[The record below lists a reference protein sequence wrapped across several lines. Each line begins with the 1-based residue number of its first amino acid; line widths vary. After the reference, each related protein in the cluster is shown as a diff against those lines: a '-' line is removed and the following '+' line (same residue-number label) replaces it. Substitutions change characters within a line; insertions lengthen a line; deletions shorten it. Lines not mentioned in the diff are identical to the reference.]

1 MGWEGSE
8 LNAHKSKLGD
18 TASATRVEKSSLN
31 SEARYD
37 PRNKLN
43 DLDNVEWLTLTK
55 SVWESRPPARDE
67 LKEQHPATF
76 AESDVEKLI
85 RFFTKRGGKVLDPF
99 LGSGSTLIACL
110 DTGRDGVGIELIGKW
125 VSIARRRLQRAKQE
139 SSYFQLSID
148 SFSGEKGEQQK
159 PPNLEIIQGDS
170 REVLKEFPPEDF
182 DFIVTSPPYWAIL
195 TKAKDHKSRRE
206 RLSKGLPTKYSD
218 DSRDLGNAPS
228 YEVFL
233 LELSKVFSECH
244 RVLKP
249 GKYMAVIVSDFRHG
263 SRFIPYHIDIA
274 REVEKVG
281 FSLEGITI
289 LMQDS
294 KNLYPY
300 GMPYA
305 FVSNIHHQNI
315 LIFRRNSYS
324 ESGQDV
330 EGTAA
335 I

>member
-1 MGWEGSE
+1 MG
-8 LNAHKSKLGD
+8 NAK
-18 TASATRVEKSSLN
+18 RMN
-31 SEARYD
+31 SNKEPRYD

-85 RFFTKRGGKVLDPF
+85 RFFTKRGEKVLDPF

-110 DTGRDGVGIELIGKW
+110 STGRDGVGVELIGKW
-125 VSIARRRLQRAKQE
+125 VSIARRRLRREKQK
-139 SSYFQLSID
+139 SSYFQLSIE
-148 SFSGEKGEQQK
+148 SFSDERRELQK
-159 PPNLEIIQGDS
+159 LPELEITQGDS
-170 REVLKEFPPEDF
+170 REVLKKFPAENF

-195 TKAKDHKSRRE
+195 TKAKDHKSRQE
-206 RLSKGLPTKYSD
+206 RLSKGLPTKYSE

-233 LELSKVFSECH
+233 FELSKVFSECH
-244 RVLKP
+244 RVLKR

-263 SRFIPYHIDIA
+263 SQFVAYHSDIA
-274 REVEKVG
+274 RELKKIG

-289 LMQDS
+289 LAQDS

-305 FVSNIHHQNI
+305 FVSNIHHQYI
-315 LIFRRNSYS
+315 LIFRRNSYKGKI
-324 ESGQDV
+324 ENFNQ
-330 EGTAA
+330 
-335 I
+335 